1 MYSYINFKC
10 LLCIHKYVA
19 YSNIPNFLNYPY
31 GLLHT
36 FEHKSFFFINLNCTF
51 IFFFFLLKHTFYT
64 LMYTSYSLRIRH
76 ISYICVRCYNIIAGY
91 GLTIE
96 FYASITSFIH
106 QLQLSFIHS
115 CFIITTWTA
124 GRKLCPLLL
133 FTYIIT
139 FFVRVYFCG
148 PRDIPVFQM
157 HPASVLY
164 TLRLSILVSRVASAF
179 FIDLK

>member
-1 MYSYINFKC
+1 MDSYINFKC

-36 FEHKSFFFINLNCTF
+36 FEHKSFFFFINLNFTF
-51 IFFFFLLKHTFYT
+51 IFFLFLLKHMFYT
-64 LMYTSYSLRIRH
+64 LIYTSYSLRIRH

-115 CFIITTWTA
+115 CFIITTCTA

-139 FFVRVYFCG
+139 FFCTCLFLWTARHTGFPDASGICFVY
-148 PRDIPVFQM
+148 
-157 HPASVLY
+157 
-164 TLRLSILVSRVASAF
+164 ASAF
-179 FIDLK
+179 HLGLKSRVRFFLSI